1 MLFSENPEYSFKL
14 YGKIPFPSTW
24 PQCAIVV
31 WAEVEF
37 SEAEDQ
43 DDSTEKTEHPLA

>member
-1 MLFSENPEYSFKL
+1 MLLSENPEYSFKSHTK
-14 YGKIPFPSTW
+14 KIHFLPHDHS
-24 PQCAIVV
+24 AIVV

-43 DDSTEKTEHPLA
+43 GGRA